1 MSPIKVASFFT
12 ARCFFLLP
20 SCRERETEA
29 AVAQPPIHS
38 FLSFQ
43 QRLALYV
50 KPWFVPLGCKI
61 RDRPVISWAPAV
73 SKSTSLIT
81 ITLCYFSLAKSP
93 LNGLG
98 VNCGLAT
105 CVWMYVCVWNVGCE
119 QEREIKDLLLFIAN
133 ITLTPGAFVLFC
145 LWLCKVWKW
154 TGASERSCQTSK
166 HTCEGAVTW

>member
-20 SCRERETEA
+20 SRRERETEPRRTTSHPF
-29 AVAQPPIHS
+29 VPL
-38 FLSFQ
+38 LSTA
-43 QRLALYV
+43 LALYV

-73 SKSTSLIT
+73 SMSTSLIT

-119 QEREIKDLLLFIAN
+119 REWEIKDLFICAN
-133 ITLTPGAFVLFC
+133 VTLTPGAFVLFC
-145 LWLCKVWKW
+145 IWLCKVWKW
-154 TGASERSCQTSK
+154 TGASGRSCQTSK